1 MIIFELEYPFCIAVC
16 IEDIYQISNSLFI
29 WMAELEV
36 SSLCMYLYFISC
48 LPCTHTHTHRFIYI
62 CVYIHT
68 HTHTRVY
75 IHMHVYVYTH
85 THEDNVYDYKTMWM
99 GLSVCFRWCDLK
111 RPF

>member
-48 LPCTHTHTHRFIYI
+48 LPCTHTHTHIDLYTYVCIYIHILSHVFIYI
-62 CVYIHT
+62 CMY
-68 HTHTRVY
+68 
-75 IHMHVYVYTH
+75 MYTH
-85 THEDNVYDYKTMWM
+85 TLRRIMFMITKQCGW
-99 GLSVCFRWCDLK
+99 GCLSALDGVI
-111 RPF
+111 